1 MKTLQE
7 LTLLDK
13 FLFDEAMDDTETYQ
27 ALLRIILGDDNFK
40 LLSPSQTE
48 KEFRTAPWL
57 RSIRVDVFSMDVTGT
72 IYNTE
77 MQRKKLKDLIKRTR
91 YYQALIDSVLLSP
104 GEADFNNLKDAT
116 VIMIT
121 PFDLFHKDRYIY
133 TFEEVCQE
141 DPSIKLNDGSKRIFI
156 NTRGTNT
163 QDVSPEFIALM
174 KFIEYNETEG
184 TNGTIVDSSNKNL
197 AIIKNRVAAIKAS
210 EEVGVKYMNKW
221 EEEAIIRQEAKTE
234 GIQEGIKEGIETER
248 LSSIRKVM
256 QSFKVTAEQAMESL
270 DIPANDFEKYK
281 AML

>member
-1 MKTLQE
+1 
-7 LTLLDK
+7 
-13 FLFDEAMDDTETYQ
+13 
-27 ALLRIILGDDNFK
+27 
-40 LLSPSQTE
+40 
-48 KEFRTAPWL
+48 
-57 RSIRVDVFSMDVTGT
+57 
-72 IYNTE
+72 
-77 MQRKKLKDLIKRTR
+77 
-91 YYQALIDSVLLSP
+91 
-104 GEADFNNLKDAT
+104 
-116 VIMIT
+116 MIT

>member
-1 MKTLQE
+1 
-7 LTLLDK
+7 
-13 FLFDEAMDDTETYQ
+13 
-27 ALLRIILGDDNFK
+27 
-40 LLSPSQTE
+40 
-48 KEFRTAPWL
+48 
-57 RSIRVDVFSMDVTGT
+57 
-72 IYNTE
+72 
-77 MQRKKLKDLIKRTR
+77 
-91 YYQALIDSVLLSP
+91 
-104 GEADFNNLKDAT
+104 
-116 VIMIT
+116 MIT

-133 TFEEVCQE
+133 TFEEICQE
-141 DPSIKLNDGSKRIFI
+141 DTSIKLHDGSKRIFI

-174 KFIEYNETEG
+174 KFIEYNETEE

-234 GIQEGIKEGIETER
+234 GIQEGIETER

-256 QSFKVTAEQAMESL
+256 QSYKVTAEQAMESL